1 VATHIDIVATDEQA
15 RVLGALADP
24 VRLRFVNELRSGQ
37 EATGTEIAERI
48 GISLALLC
56 HHSRILQESG
66 LVQKEKRG
74 QTAYFTLNKKLLRT
88 TLKALLD

>member
-1 VATHIDIVATDEQA
+1 M
-15 RVLGALADP
+15 LGALADP
-24 VRLRFVNELRSGQ
+24 VRLRFVQELRNGR
-37 EATGTEIAERI
+37 EATGTEIADRL

-66 LVQKEKRG
+66 LVIKEKRG
-74 QTAYFTLNKKLLRT
+74 QTAHFSLNRKLLRS